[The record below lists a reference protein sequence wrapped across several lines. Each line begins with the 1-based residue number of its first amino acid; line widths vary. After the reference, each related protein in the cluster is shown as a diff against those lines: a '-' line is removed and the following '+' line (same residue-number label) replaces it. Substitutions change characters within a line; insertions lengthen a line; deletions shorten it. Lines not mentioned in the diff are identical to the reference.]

1 MGRVLLATLA
11 ACLAVAAGIGGQAK
25 SFGQYQY
32 NNNYPSYQLN
42 RFYYYPYQYFPH
54 NYWPQTS
61 AKWPEAPGMP
71 YMRPPAYQA
80 YPPFLQINWR
90 YEFWQAQKYYRGS
103 HFWLDQF

>member
-1 MGRVLLATLA
+1 MARRIWKAAAFCLLMA
-11 ACLAVAAGIGGQAK
+11 AWLSSPTKASAQN
-25 SFGQYQY
+25 QY

-54 NYWPQTS
+54 NYWPMTT

-71 YMRPPAYQA
+71 YMKPPAYQA
-80 YPPFLQINWR
+80 YPPFREPNWR
-90 YEFWQAQKYYRGS
+90 YEMMQPQKYYRGS